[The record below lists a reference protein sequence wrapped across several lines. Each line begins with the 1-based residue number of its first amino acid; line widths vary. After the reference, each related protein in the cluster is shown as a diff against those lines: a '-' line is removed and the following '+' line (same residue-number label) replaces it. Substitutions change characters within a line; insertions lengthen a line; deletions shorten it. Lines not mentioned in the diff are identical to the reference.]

1 MENTVQ
7 HTGMNKL
14 LLAVVLLL
22 ICIGVAMVYTA
33 SVAQYT
39 KYDFE
44 PEHYLIAHLK
54 KVVPCLFGILIVSKF
69 DYGFWKIFGRITFYV
84 GLAMTFGSLFTEKVQ
99 GAHRWF
105 LGIQPSEI
113 LKLGLIIVVCIK
125 LSEAGDNIKT
135 LKYSLIQ
142 PGIPFVISIILL
154 GLQPNFSMI
163 LLISGVVCFVMIVAG
178 VNMKYLGIAIG
189 CVAPV
194 GLLAM
199 LVSPHSRARIMA
211 FFAEEGEM
219 TASSFQGE
227 HALQALG
234 NGGWFGTGYGQGIQ
248 KLGYLPEAHK
258 DVVYSVIGEEIGF
271 AGTITVLALFAI
283 LFMQGFKI
291 AQNSSTRFGRYLAF
305 ALTMSIFF
313 NFVIHV
319 GVCVGLVPT
328 TGQPLPFISFGGT
341 NLIYCSAA
349 IGIMLNISRSN
360 AGRKINE
367 PYTSESSLDSSVF
380 RNFEFTRSGV

>member
-1 MENTVQ
+1 MDNSVQ
-7 HTGMNKL
+7 NNGMNKL
-14 LLAVVLLL
+14 LLTVVLLL
-22 ICIGVAMVYTA
+22 ICAGVAMVYSA

-39 KYDFE
+39 KYAFD

-54 KVVPCLFGILIVSKF
+54 KVIPCLIGIIIISKI
-69 DYGFWKIFGRITFYV
+69 DYGWWKLFGRIAFYV
-84 GLAMTFGSLFTEKVQ
+84 GLAMTFGSLFTAKVQ

-125 LSEAGDNIKT
+125 LSEAGDAIKS
-135 LKYSLIQ
+135 LKCTLIQ
-142 PGIPFVISIILL
+142 PGVPFALSVILL
-154 GLQPNFSMI
+154 LLQPNFSMI
-163 LLISGVVCFVMIVAG
+163 MLLCGVIFSVLVVAG
-178 VNMKYLGIAIG
+178 VNMKYLGITAA
-189 CVAPV
+189 CAAPV
-194 GLLAM
+194 GLIAM
-199 LVSPHSRARIMA
+199 LVSEHSRARIMA
-211 FFAEEGEM
+211 FFADEGEM
-219 TASSFQGE
+219 TASAYQGE

-234 NGGWFGTGYGQGIQ
+234 NGGWFGTGYGQGVQ

-271 AGTITVLALFAI
+271 VGTFAVLVLFAI
-283 LFMQGFKI
+283 LFAQGFKI

-305 ALTMSIFF
+305 ALTISIFF

-328 TGQPLPFISFGGT
+328 TGQPLPFISYGGT
-341 NLIYCSAA
+341 NLIFCSVA
-349 IGIMLNISRSN
+349 IGILLNISRSN
-360 AGRKINE
+360 SGRKINE
-367 PYTSESSLDSSVF
+367 PYTSGSSLESSVF